1 MAGPPQPSERLEFRT
16 WRPDDVE
23 LAVALWADPD
33 VARFIQTAPPS
44 RAGAC
49 ARLAAE
55 IALETEHRIQY
66 WPIFLRAGG
75 DHVGCAGLRPYRGS
89 VLELGVHLRPGSW
102 GQGLAREAARA
113 VIDHAF
119 TALGVPALFAGH
131 NPDNAASRRM
141 LSDLGFRYSHDELYP
156 PTGRLHPS
164 YRLDRP

>member
-1 MAGPPQPSERLEFRT
+1 M
-16 WRPDDVE
+16 E

-33 VARFIQTAPPS
+33 VARFIQAGPPS
-44 RAGAC
+44 RAAAC

-55 IALETEHRIQY
+55 IALEAEHRVQY

-75 DHVGCAGLRPYRGS
+75 DHVGCAGLRPHRGA
-89 VLELGVHLRPGSW
+89 VLELGVHLLPGYW

-119 TALGVPALFAGH
+119 TVLGVPALFAGH

-141 LSDLGFRYSHDELYP
+141 LVELGFRYTHDELYP
-156 PTGRLHPS
+156 PTGRMHPS